1 MTKED
6 FEILQLETQ
15 IVALETDLKNANVYI
30 DRLKFMKTE
39 LVAKKRFLDSNI
51 KYLKEDAVVFAM
63 TEYRKIKD
71 SLKKVNFELNSVVL
85 DLKDLESAIQK
96 QHMILTNLNAQVAY
110 LKQINTNKG
119 KILQFKRKQNV

>member
-15 IVALETDLKNANVYI
+15 IIALETDLKNANVYI